1 MRPRKPLRDG
11 GKCISRGVAAAHPST
26 SSLSVSPAFP
36 TAALI
41 KSRRRGKHKQP
52 HNNTEQSTRA
62 QTNMSTAATKKVR
75 IGVLALQGSFAEHCA
90 HVRRAGGEAIEV
102 RKAEQLAGCS
112 GLIIPGGESTTMA
125 NIARRWNLFEPLRGS
140 VEHCLPWVPDWLL
153 GLPAVGHQLVF

>member
-1 MRPRKPLRDG
+1 M
-11 GKCISRGVAAAHPST
+11 
-26 SSLSVSPAFP
+26 
-36 TAALI
+36 
-41 KSRRRGKHKQP
+41 
-52 HNNTEQSTRA
+52 
-62 QTNMSTAATKKVR
+62 
-75 IGVLALQGSFAEHCA
+75 LALQGSFAEHCA